1 MCMFFFWSFLESMFA
16 KREAKKK
23 SEKKKGK
30 KKKNGIAK
38 QKITGSKAAVM
49 NGNDVG
55 NGVFETSTKIDMAE
69 IKMSIRI
76 EK

>member
-23 SEKKKGK
+23 SEKKKG

>member
-16 KREAKKK
+16 KREAKKNQRR
-23 SEKKKGK
+23 KKE

>member
-1 MCMFFFWSFLESMFA
+1 MQNA
-16 KREAKKK
+16 KQKKNQRR
-23 SEKKKGK
+23 KKE

>member
-1 MCMFFFWSFLESMFA
+1 MFA

-23 SEKKKGK
+23 IREEKRK